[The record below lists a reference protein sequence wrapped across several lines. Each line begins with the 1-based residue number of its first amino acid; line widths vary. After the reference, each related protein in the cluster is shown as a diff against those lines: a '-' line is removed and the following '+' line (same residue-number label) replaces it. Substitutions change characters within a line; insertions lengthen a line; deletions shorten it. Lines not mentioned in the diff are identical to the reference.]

1 MPTKHFYSH
10 NLGKDIIFKCPS
22 QLGKGDTYR
31 GMPFKLSQPQRTGA
45 KQDSMTFLEWS
56 AKLCSWEPAEP
67 PGASQQSNE
76 GISRGCS
83 PTAWLPGSQ
92 GSGEHRKNKTVG
104 RAGMGEWPLPHN
116 HTCDTA
122 GKSFLMPPWFTP
134 HWGFV
139 EILLLLV
146 VTHLCVIQQIW
157 TEIYCVPS
165 ILLDHGVGNGVW

>member
-22 QLGKGDTYR
+22 QLGKSDTYR
-31 GMPFKLSQPQRTGA
+31 GMPFKLSQPQRMGA

-67 PGASQQSNE
+67 PGASQQSNA

-83 PTAWLPGSQ
+83 PIAWLPGSQ
-92 GSGEHRKNKTVG
+92 GSGNTERKQDSQEG
-104 RAGMGEWPLPHN
+104 RDRRMAAPTKPHLWY
-116 HTCDTA
+116 CR
-122 GKSFLMPPWFTP
+122 KVIIMPPWFTP

-139 EILLLLV
+139 DILLLLV